1 MVKLFTKKRNA
12 RKIFSEYSS
21 IVLIRPSG
29 TRFGYI
35 LVVLER
41 LARVWRS
48 LEQVVV
54 SNYWDDWSGS
64 CKSDGVRV
72 KTIVQDHSTLPSII
86 VVISIMRP
94 LFSLLRLT
102 DREGSTMGLLYEF
115 MKRARVTLE
124 RGAIEDALNK
134 EK

>member
-1 MVKLFTKKRNA
+1 M
-12 RKIFSEYSS
+12 
-21 IVLIRPSG
+21 LIRPSG